1 MNAKHARFVEEYMV
15 DRNATQAAIRA
26 GYSPRTA
33 RAQGS
38 RLLTNADISAAVQAA
53 EAAIVERTKVT
64 QEYVVGTLTEV
75 VERCMER
82 APVMVRDPLD
92 GRKWIQK
99 EDEDGNHVWQ
109 FDAKGAN
116 QALGLLGKHLGIFT
130 DKKEISFPNSGGVLM
145 VPAPIS
151 TTAWAEAVAARQA
164 QLAATPALAPLPD
177 ET

>member
-1 MNAKHARFVEEYMV
+1 MNAKHSRFVEEYMV

-53 EAAIVERTKVT
+53 EEAIVERTKVT
-64 QEYVVGTLTEV
+64 QGYVVETLMEV

-82 APVMVRDPLD
+82 VPVMVRE
-92 GRKWIQK
+92 GREVVQK
-99 EDEDGNHVWQ
+99 KDDDDNHVWT
-109 FDAKGAN
+109 FDSRGAN
-116 QALGLLGKHLGIFT
+116 QALGLLGKHLGMFT
-130 DKKEISFPNSGGVLM
+130 EKREVTFPNSGGVLM
-145 VPAPIS
+145 VPAPV
-151 TTAWAEAVAARQA
+151 TPTAWAEAVAARQA

>member
-38 RLLTNADISAAVQAA
+38 RLLTNADISAAVEAA
-53 EAAIVERTKVT
+53 EKAIVERTKVT
-64 QEYVVGTLTEV
+64 QEYVVETLTEV

-82 APVMVRDPLD
+82 APVMVRDPND

-99 EDEDGNHVWQ
+99 TDDDGNHVWQ
-109 FDAKGAN
+109 FDAKNAVAGLN
-116 QALGLLGKHLGIFT
+116 LLGKHLGIFT
-130 DKKEISFPNSGGVLM
+130 DKKEITLAQGGGVLM
-145 VPAPIS
+145 VPA
-151 TTAWAEAVAARQA
+151 
-164 QLAATPALAPLPD
+164 
-177 ET
+177 